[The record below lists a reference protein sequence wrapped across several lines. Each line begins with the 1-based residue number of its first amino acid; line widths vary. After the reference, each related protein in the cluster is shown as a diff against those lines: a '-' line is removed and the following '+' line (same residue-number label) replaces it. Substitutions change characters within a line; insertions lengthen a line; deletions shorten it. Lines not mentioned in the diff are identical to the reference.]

1 MKDSRFQMFSLVCLV
16 FAVRCSGQ
24 CPIRPYDDP
33 PGWAVEHS
41 GRSRI
46 EAKTLSPDGQW
57 IAFSTTDG
65 VVWMLDVNSGEKIT
79 LLPCD
84 ETSIQTFAFS
94 PDSSLLAF
102 GDGNGIIRLYDV
114 RTRTQIKE
122 LHDPEWVLILQFDG
136 PKYLL
141 AEGNY
146 GLSIWDL
153 TSSKR
158 LALIPEFRCES
169 PTSCS
174 REIYDHFALSPS
186 KKVVALAGRYISGI
200 VVRNLSG
207 EVSARIPALD
217 ETTSFTFRPGR
228 ASNLFIADEQGDI
241 ASWEATT
248 GKLLSKFPAHLHR
261 YVRLA
266 FLPGSDT
273 RLLAFD
279 AASAQVWDVERAKLL
294 ETWKPVIDG
303 HFLSPDGGWMSYA
316 ETERVDVPHILGDDA
331 LKNLRYKTSTQIV
344 APWRVE
350 DRALVAR
357 LLNKEPSFLALFI
370 LFVGLGL
377 TGYLLCRFRW
387 WMVAP
392 FVAFLALYLVWWL
405 RELHWPRAGPRLAPY
420 AGTAF
425 VAGSYAL
432 MLAAVA
438 LPIFGAV
445 RNKRL
450 RKAGSFSEWKWVLAL
465 VQTAICILSI
475 WLTSVQ
481 HRVYMERLQ
490 IVADVRAGGEE
501 RGAADPPWNYSP
513 LMGSDVVSALDFPV
527 VALFLSIASHLD
539 SSYYPMTSLKL
550 NLFLGFPAAI
560 LLFSFWW
567 FLGGILDG
575 SFRLKGEIVRR
586 TVACLGIVA
595 GFTVILGGLWAI
607 HSCWRF
613 PIMSIG
619 AFIWGLVTLSC
630 SSWALVRKKW
640 SQKVPGFNV

>member
-1 MKDSRFQMFSLVCLV
+1 MKDSRFQLLSLVCLV

-24 CPIRPYDDP
+24 CPIRPYNDP

-46 EAKTLSPDGQW
+46 EAKTLSLDGQW

-65 VVWMLDVNSGEKIT
+65 VVCMLDVKSSEKT
-79 LLPCD
+79 ALLPCD
-84 ETSIQTFAFS
+84 ETSIQAFAFS

-102 GDGNGIIRLYDV
+102 GDGNGIIRVYDV
-114 RTRTQIKE
+114 RTRAQIKE

-136 PKYLL
+136 PNYLL

-158 LALIPEFRCES
+158 LALIPESRCEN

-228 ASNLFIADEQGDI
+228 ASNLFIADKQGDLS
-241 ASWEATT
+241 SWEATT
-248 GKLLSKFPAHLHR
+248 GKLLSKFAAHLHR

-266 FLPGSDT
+266 FLPESDT

-303 HFLSPDGGWMSYA
+303 HFLSPDGRWMSYA
-316 ETERVDVPHILGDDA
+316 ETERVDIPHILADDA
-331 LKNLRYKTSTQIV
+331 LKNLRYKTSAQIV
-344 APWRVE
+344 APWKVE

-357 LLNKEPSFLALFI
+357 LLNKEPSFLSLFI

-377 TGYLLCRFRW
+377 IGYLLCRFPW
-387 WMVAP
+387 WLVAP

-420 AGTAF
+420 AGTVF
-425 VAGSYAL
+425 VAASYAL
-432 MLAAVA
+432 MVAGLA
-438 LPIFGAV
+438 LPILGAV
-445 RNKRL
+445 CNKRL
-450 RKAGSFSEWKWVLAL
+450 GGAGTFSQWK
-465 VQTAICILSI
+465 
-475 WLTSVQ
+475 
-481 HRVYMERLQ
+481 
-490 IVADVRAGGEE
+490 
-501 RGAADPPWNYSP
+501 
-513 LMGSDVVSALDFPV
+513 
-527 VALFLSIASHLD
+527 
-539 SSYYPMTSLKL
+539 
-550 NLFLGFPAAI
+550 
-560 LLFSFWW
+560 
-567 FLGGILDG
+567 
-575 SFRLKGEIVRR
+575 
-586 TVACLGIVA
+586 
-595 GFTVILGGLWAI
+595 
-607 HSCWRF
+607 
-613 PIMSIG
+613 
-619 AFIWGLVTLSC
+619 
-630 SSWALVRKKW
+630 
-640 SQKVPGFNV
+640 

>member
-1 MKDSRFQMFSLVCLV
+1 MRGFRFQLFSLLCLIL
-16 FAVRCSGQ
+16 AARCSGQ
-24 CPIRPYDDP
+24 CPIRPYNDP

-46 EAKTLSPDGQW
+46 EARILSPDGQW

-65 VVWMLDVNSGEKIT
+65 VVWLLDVKSGEKT
-79 LLPCD
+79 ALVPCD
-84 ETSIQTFAFS
+84 ETSIQAFAFS

-122 LHDPEWVLILQFDG
+122 LHDPEWVLILQFDD
-136 PKYLL
+136 PSYLL

-200 VVRNLSG
+200 VVRNISG

-217 ETTSFTFRPGR
+217 ETTSFAFMPGR
-228 ASNLFIADEQGDI
+228 PSNLFVADEQGDI
-241 ASWEATT
+241 SSWEATT

-266 FLPGSDT
+266 FLPGSET
-273 RLLAFD
+273 RLLAYD
-279 AASAQVWDVERAKLL
+279 AASAQVWDVDRAKLL
-294 ETWKPVIDG
+294 ETWKPVKNG
-303 HFLSPDGGWMSYA
+303 HFLSPDGKWMSYA
-316 ETERVDVPHILGDDA
+316 ETERVDMPHVLGDDA
-331 LKNLRYKTSTQIV
+331 LKNLQYKTSTQIV
-344 APWRVE
+344 APWKVE
-350 DRALVAR
+350 DRTLVAR
-357 LLNKEPSFLALFI
+357 LLKKEPSLLALSI
-370 LFVGLGL
+370 LFLGLGL
-377 TGYLLCRFRW
+377 LGYLLCRFRW
-387 WMVAP
+387 WIVAP
-392 FVAFLALYLVWWL
+392 FVMFTTLYLVWWL
-405 RELHWPRAGPRLAPY
+405 RELHWSRTGPPLAHY

-425 VAGSYAL
+425 VATSYAL
-432 MLAAVA
+432 MVAGLA
-438 LPIFGAV
+438 LPILGAV
-445 RNKRL
+445 RNKTLGR
-450 RKAGSFSEWKWVLAL
+450 AGTFSQWKWLLPFA
-465 VQTAICILSI
+465 QTALCVLSI
-475 WLTSVQ
+475 WFTSVQ

-490 IVADVRAGGEE
+490 IVADVRAGGEK

-513 LMGSDVVSALDFPV
+513 LVGSDVVAAVNFPV
-527 VALFLSIASHLD
+527 AAVFLSIASQLD
-539 SSYYPMTSLKL
+539 SGYYPVTSLKL
-550 NLFLGFPAAI
+550 NLFLGFLAAI
-560 LLFSFWW
+560 LMIGFWW
-567 FLGGILDG
+567 IVGAILDAG
-575 SFRLKGEIVRR
+575 FRLKGEIVRR
-586 TVACLGIVA
+586 VVACLGIAA
-595 GFTVILGGLWAI
+595 GIAVILGGLRAI

-619 AFIWGLVTLSC
+619 AFAWGLLMLTC
-630 SSWALVRKKW
+630 SSRARLKKKS
-640 SQKVPGFNV
+640 SQKVPSFNA